1 MKKVGKL
8 FLPFRKPSSGERKYE
23 LRAVTRGI
31 LRAVETNANLVVD
44 VVELSEKGFRVE
56 LPSGSPG
63 TCSYPERLS
72 GGESRFIIHVKPDA
86 HYTYFSVEVGAFLK
100 AVTSTGTLIFE
111 VKSRGDRKKLKRL
124 KDFLMKEVLS
134 RQSGSEEPGGGGE
147 VGKILHHDKGQDF
160 YGLPQALVCD
170 LLSHYTQRLK
180 DEVFQ
185 KKVRFSIFLFMIVF
199 FVFSGILFNLTSQFL
214 VEYRIR
220 QLISGYEKA
229 HNAKVFYFIH
239 RKRSLGIF
247 GISLYEYL
255 EVYDAHRF
263 LRDLKSVPEDRNL
276 VIIIHSPGGELLAAM
291 QIAKV
296 LKEWRGKVSVVVPY
310 YAMSAGTLIAL
321 SADVIYAD
329 RNVTF
334 GAIDP
339 QIPVGNNRYVSAAD
353 LYKVCRGNSTVSMEE
368 RILCEMGR
376 KAMKQVENFLRKIVL
391 GDRDEKVVEAV
402 IDTLLYTE
410 RSHDFPFFAE
420 NLKEMGLNVVF
431 EIPRELRELSDLLI
445 NTHTYR

>member
-1 MKKVGKL
+1 MKRL
-8 FLPFRKPSSGERKYE
+8 LDFLSFRKPSSGERKYD
-23 LRAVTRGI
+23 LRVVTRGV
-31 LRAVETNANLVVD
+31 LQAVETGVNIVVD
-44 VVELSEKGFRVE
+44 VVELSERDFRVE
-56 LPSGSPG
+56 LPSGG
-63 TCSYPERLS
+63 CHLEKFS
-72 GGESRFIIHVKPDA
+72 GRENRFIIHVKPDTRYA
-86 HYTYFSVEVGAFLK
+86 YFSVEVK
-100 AVTSTGTLIFE
+100 ASLRAMTSTGVLIFE
-111 VKSRGDRKKLKRL
+111 AKSRGDRKKLKKL
-124 KDFLMKEVLS
+124 KDFLIKEVLS
-134 RQSGSEEPGGGGE
+134 EQPYSEKSDGGKNEAEKSIQYEEKQG
-147 VGKILHHDKGQDF
+147 F

-185 KKVRFSIFLFMIVF
+185 KKVRFSIFLFMIIF
-199 FVFSGILFNLTSQFL
+199 FVLSGILFNLISQFL

-220 QLISGYEKA
+220 QLVSGYEKA
-229 HNAKVFYFIH
+229 HNVKVFYFIH

-263 LRDLKSVPEDRNL
+263 LRDLKSVPEDKNL

-321 SADVIYAD
+321 SADTIYAD
-329 RNVTF
+329 RSVTF

-339 QIPVGNNRYVSAAD
+339 QIPVGGNRYVSAAD
-353 LYKVCRGNSTVSMEE
+353 LYRVCRGNSTVSVQE
-368 RILCEMGR
+368 RVLREMGR
-376 KAMKQVENFLRKIVL
+376 KAMKQVESFLKRVVL
-391 GDRDEKVVEAV
+391 KDKDEKVAEAV
-402 IDTLLYTE
+402 INMLLYTE

-431 EIPRELRELSDLLI
+431 EIPQELRELSDLLI
-445 NTHTYR
+445 NTHRGR

>member
-1 MKKVGKL
+1 L
-8 FLPFRKPSSGERKYE
+8 FDFLSFRKFSSGGRKYE
-23 LRAVTRGI
+23 LRAVTRGV
-31 LRAVETNANLVVD
+31 LQAVETNVNIVVD
-44 VVELSEKGFRVE
+44 VIELSERDFRVE
-56 LPSGSPG
+56 LPSAA
-63 TCSYPERLS
+63 CSHLESFS
-72 GGESRFIIHVKPDA
+72 GGENRFVIYVKPDRHCA
-86 HYTYFSVEVGAFLK
+86 YFSIEVRAFLR

-134 RQSGSEEPGGGGE
+134 RQSGSEEPGGEGE
-147 VGKILHHDKGQDF
+147 AGKDTQHDRGQDF
-160 YGLPQALVCD
+160 YGLPQVLVCD

-185 KKVRFSIFLFMIVF
+185 KKVRFSIFLFMTIF
-199 FVFSGILFNLTSQFL
+199 FVLSGILFNLVSQFL

-220 QLISGYEKA
+220 QLVSGYEKA
-229 HNAKVFYFIH
+229 HNVKVFYFIH
-239 RKRSLGIF
+239 RKRSLSIF

-263 LRDLKSVPEDRNL
+263 LRDLKSVPEDKNL

-321 SADVIYAD
+321 SADIIYAD
-329 RNVTF
+329 RSVTF

-339 QIPVGNNRYVSAAD
+339 QIPVGGNRYVSAAD
-353 LYKVCRGNSTVSMEE
+353 LYRVCGGNSTVSVQE
-368 RILCEMGR
+368 RITCEMGR
-376 KAMKQVENFLRKIVL
+376 KAMKQVESFLKRVVL
-391 GDRDEKVVEAV
+391 KDKDEKVAEAV
-402 IDTLLYTE
+402 INTLLYTE

-420 NLKEMGLNVVF
+420 NLKEMGLNVIF

-445 NTHTYR
+445 NIHRGR

>member
-1 MKKVGKL
+1 L
-8 FLPFRKPSSGERKYE
+8 FDFLSFRKFSSGERKYE
-23 LRAVTRGI
+23 LRAVTREV
-31 LRAVETNANLVVD
+31 LQAVETNVNVVVD
-44 VVELSEKGFRVE
+44 VVELSEKDFRVE
-56 LPSGSPG
+56 LPSVA
-63 TCSYPERLS
+63 CSHLERFS
-72 GGESRFIIHVKPDA
+72 GGENRFVIYVKPDR
-86 HYTYFSVEVGAFLK
+86 HYAYFSVEVRAFLR

-111 VKSRGDRKKLKRL
+111 VKSRGDRKKLKKL
-124 KDFLMKEVLS
+124 KDFLIKEVLS
-134 RQSGSEEPGGGGE
+134 EQPYSEKSDGGKNEAEKSIQYEEKQG
-147 VGKILHHDKGQDF
+147 F

-170 LLSHYTQRLK
+170 LLSHYTERLK

-185 KKVRFSIFLFMIVF
+185 RKIKFSMFLFMLVF
-199 FVFSGILFNLTSQFL
+199 FVLSGILFSLVRQFL
-214 VEYRIR
+214 VDYHIK
-220 QLISGYEKA
+220 QLISDYEKA
-229 HNAKVFYFIH
+229 HNARVFYFIH

-255 EVYDAHRF
+255 EIYDAHRF
-263 LRDLKSVPEDRNL
+263 LRDLKSVPENRNL

-296 LKEWRGKVSVVVPY
+296 LKEWNGRVSVVVPY

-321 SADVIYAD
+321 SADTIYAD
-329 RNVTF
+329 RNVAF

-339 QIPVGNNRYVSAAD
+339 QIPAGNNRYISAAD
-353 LYKVCRGNSTVSMEE
+353 LYKVCRGNSTISVQD

-376 KAMKQVENFLRKIVL
+376 KAMKQVESFLKRVVL
-391 GDRDEKVVEAV
+391 KDKDEKVEEAV
-402 IDTLLYTE
+402 INTLLYTE

-445 NTHTYR
+445 NTHRGR

>member
-1 MKKVGKL
+1 MRKGGRKL
-8 FLPFRKPSSGERKYE
+8 INFLSFRKFSSGGRKYE
-23 LRAVTRGI
+23 LRAVTRGV
-31 LRAVETNANLVVD
+31 LQAVETNVNVVVD
-44 VVELSEKGFRVE
+44 VVELSERDFRVE
-56 LPSGSPG
+56 LPSAA
-63 TCSYPERLS
+63 CSHLERFS
-72 GGESRFIIHVKPDA
+72 GGENRFVIYVKPDR
-86 HYTYFSVEVGAFLK
+86 HYAYFSIEVRAFLR
-100 AVTSTGTLIFE
+100 AVTSTGVLIFE
-111 VKSRGDRKKLKRL
+111 AKSRGDRKKLKRL

-134 RQSGSEEPGGGGE
+134 KQSGFEESGREGE
-147 VGKILHHDKGQDF
+147 TGKDVQHDRGQDF

-185 KKVRFSIFLFMIVF
+185 KKVRFSIFLFMIIF
-199 FVFSGILFNLTSQFL
+199 FVLSGILFNLISQFL
-214 VEYRIR
+214 VEYHIR

-229 HNAKVFYFIH
+229 HDAKVFYFIH

-263 LRDLKSVPEDRNL
+263 LRDLKSVPEDKNL

-296 LKEWRGKVSVVVPY
+296 LKEWKGKVSVVVPY

-321 SADVIYAD
+321 SADAIYAD

-339 QIPVGNNRYVSAAD
+339 QIPVGGNRYVSAAD
-353 LYKVCRGNSTVSMEE
+353 LYRVCRGNSTISVQD

-376 KAMKQVENFLRKIVL
+376 KAMKQVESFLKRVVL
-391 GDRDEKVVEAV
+391 KDKDEKVAEAV
-402 IDTLLYTE
+402 INTLLYTE

-431 EIPRELRELSDLLI
+431 EIPQELRELSDLLI
-445 NTHTYR
+445 NTHRGR